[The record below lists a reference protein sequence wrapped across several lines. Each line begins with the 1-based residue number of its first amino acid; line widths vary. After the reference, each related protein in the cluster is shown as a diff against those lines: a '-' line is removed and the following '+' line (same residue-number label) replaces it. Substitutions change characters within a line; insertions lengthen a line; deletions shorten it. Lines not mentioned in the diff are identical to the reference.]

1 MHRMCVL
8 GTLRQGRRIVPA
20 LRAVSRAIESAARN
34 SGEGR
39 VVPGGK
45 LRGVVSR
52 LEIRCS

>member
-1 MHRMCVL
+1 MCVL
-8 GTLRQGRRIVPA
+8 GTLRHGRRIVPV